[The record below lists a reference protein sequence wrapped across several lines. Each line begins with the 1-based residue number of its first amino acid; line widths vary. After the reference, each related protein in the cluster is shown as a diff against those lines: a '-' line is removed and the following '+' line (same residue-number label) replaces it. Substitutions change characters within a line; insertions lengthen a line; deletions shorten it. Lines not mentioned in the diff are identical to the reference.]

1 MVRLADGKK
10 HPGVISWIGEAW
22 SVKKRHPPVGS
33 NIDLALQ
40 LTRFL
45 ILLTM
50 FVAAFMVQTGFF
62 FDDVSMISAAF
73 AGFWLVFLTTIYIFW
88 ERLSI
93 RAVRYLLF
101 AVLIIYQLRWGSAWI
116 LLPPQ
121 ELPVAVIASLLYT
134 PMLLMVLGLMEGQ
147 RTGVIVGMCIALF
160 MAVTAQMGSLRP
172 EVADVA
178 LGDPRIGTLIFLLI
192 TVYVFIGN
200 AHAVQQ
206 ALLEERNKQTKIMQ
220 AKANTDPL
228 TGMLNRRGLDA
239 AITDMLLKQKPFG
252 ALMIDVDNF
261 KKLNDNYGH
270 AIGDNV
276 LGRVSSIIKSSVR
289 DSDIAGRWG
298 GEEFLVLCASHEAS
312 QILGFGE
319 RLRAEIERCSKEGEV
334 PVTASVGVSRFPLF
348 EPFEHTVERAD
359 HALYQAKSEGRNCVR
374 ALWPETPEIQNNLEP
389 QATLS

>member
-1 MVRLADGKK
+1 MVRLADGNK
-10 HPGVISWIGEAW
+10 HPNVISWIEEAW
-22 SVKKRHPPVGS
+22 SVKKRHPPIGS

-45 ILLTM
+45 TLLTI
-50 FVAAFMVQTGFF
+50 FVAAFMVPTGFF
-62 FDDVSMISAAF
+62 FDAVSMISAIF
-73 AGFWLVFLTTIYIFW
+73 AGFWLVFLTTIYILW

-93 RAVRYLLF
+93 RAVRYFLF
-101 AVLIIYQLRWGSAWI
+101 SVLIIYQLRWASAWI
-116 LLPPQ
+116 LLPPE

-160 MAVTAQMGSLRP
+160 MAVTAQIGSLRP

-178 LGDPRIGTLIFLLI
+178 LSDPRIGTLIFLLI

-206 ALLEERNKQTKIMQ
+206 ALLEERNKQTRLLQVMS
-220 AKANTDPL
+220 NTDPL

-252 ALMIDVDNF
+252 ALMIDIDNF

-270 AIGDNV
+270 AVGDSV
-276 LGRVSSIIKSSVR
+276 LSRVSAVIALHVR

-298 GEEFLVLCASHEAS
+298 GEEFLVLCATDEAS
-312 QILGFGE
+312 QILSFGE
-319 RLRAEIERCSKEGEV
+319 RLRAEIERCSKDGEV
-334 PVTASVGVSRFPLF
+334 SVTVSIGVSRFPLF
-348 EPFEHTVERAD
+348 EPFQNTLERAD
-359 HALYQAKSEGRNCVR
+359 NALYQAKSEGRNCVR
-374 ALWPETPEIQNNLEP
+374 ALWSEPSESKNNIEHE
-389 QATLS
+389 SSCS